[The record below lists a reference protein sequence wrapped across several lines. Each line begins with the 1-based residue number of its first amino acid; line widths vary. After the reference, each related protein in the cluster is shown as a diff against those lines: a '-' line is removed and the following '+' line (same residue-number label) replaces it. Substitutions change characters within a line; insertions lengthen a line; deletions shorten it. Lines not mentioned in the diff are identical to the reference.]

1 MYIFNYGGALLK
13 ILIIGTGYVGTT
25 TALTLCELGHQVIGY
40 DVDPVK
46 IASLQ
51 NKNLHFYEPGLK
63 ELLVKHLHSGNIQFT
78 ENIKHAIQQSEII
91 FICVGTPQQEDGSAN
106 LEYVQQAASI
116 VGNYLNNYK
125 IIVNKSTV
133 PVGTAEKVTKWI
145 KESSVSPINFDVISN
160 PEFLKEGTALVDSLN
175 PERIVIGSNSEKAT
189 DIMKKL
195 YSKFKTPFVHTTP
208 QTAELIKYAA
218 NSFLA
223 TKISFINEMAK
234 LCENVNVDIKDVAY
248 GIGLDSRIGKSFL
261 QAGIGYG
268 GSCFPKDVLALL
280 STAQQYN
287 TNLSLLEKVDAINNT
302 QPLYMI
308 EKVKKKL
315 REIKGK
321 KIAVLGLS
329 FKPQTDDIRESPA
342 IKIIEELS
350 KQSANIVVHDPVAK
364 LPKTLSQKITQS
376 TSIHSLLENAD
387 ALIICTDW
395 PEYETIDWL
404 LVKQKMRTPYIFD
417 GRNMLNA
424 SKMTELGFYYEGI
437 GYRQFSLSRRD

>member
-91 FICVGTPQQEDGSAN
+91 FICVGTPQQKDGSAN

>member
-1 MYIFNYGGALLK
+1 MK

-25 TALTLCELGHQVIGY
+25 TALTLCELGHQVTGY
-40 DVDPVK
+40 DVDPIK

-51 NKNLHFYEPGLK
+51 NKKLHFYEPGLK

-78 ENIKHAIQQSEII
+78 ENIKHAVQQSEII

-106 LEYVQQAASI
+106 LEYVQQAAAMI
-116 VGNYLNNYK
+116 GNYLNNYK

-145 KESSVSPINFDVISN
+145 EESLVSPTNFDVISN
-160 PEFLKEGTALVDSLN
+160 PEFLREGTALQDSLN
-175 PERIVIGSNSEKAT
+175 PERIVIGSKSERAT
-189 DIMKKL
+189 NIMKKL
-195 YSKFKTPFVHTTP
+195 YCIFKAPFVHTTP

-248 GIGLDSRIGKSFL
+248 GIGLDSRIGMSFL

-287 TNLSLLEKVDAINNT
+287 TNLSLLEKVNDINNT

-308 EKVKKKL
+308 EKIKNKL

-321 KIAVLGLS
+321 KIVILGLS

-342 IKIIEELS
+342 IKIIEELH

-364 LPKTLSQKITQS
+364 LPKTLSLKITQS

-404 LVKQKMRTPYIFD
+404 LVKKKMRNPYIFD

-437 GYRQFSLSRRD
+437 GYR

>member
-78 ENIKHAIQQSEII
+78 ENIKHAVQQSEII

-175 PERIVIGSNSEKAT
+175 PERIVIGSNSDKAT

-248 GIGLDSRIGKSFL
+248 GIGLDSRIGMSFL

-308 EKVKKKL
+308 EKIKKKL

>member
-78 ENIKHAIQQSEII
+78 ENIKHAVQQSEII

-175 PERIVIGSNSEKAT
+175 PERIVIGSNSDKAT

-248 GIGLDSRIGKSFL
+248 GIGLDSRIGMSFL

-302 QPLYMI
+302 QPLYMM
-308 EKVKKKL
+308 EKIKKKL

>member
-78 ENIKHAIQQSEII
+78 ENIKHAVQQSEII

-248 GIGLDSRIGKSFL
+248 GIGLDSRIGMSFL

-308 EKVKKKL
+308 EKIKKKL

>member
-1 MYIFNYGGALLK
+1 MI
-13 ILIIGTGYVGTT
+13 
-25 TALTLCELGHQVIGY
+25 
-40 DVDPVK
+40 
-46 IASLQ
+46 
-51 NKNLHFYEPGLK
+51 
-63 ELLVKHLHSGNIQFT
+63 
-78 ENIKHAIQQSEII
+78 
-91 FICVGTPQQEDGSAN
+91 
-106 LEYVQQAASI
+106 
-116 VGNYLNNYK
+116 GNYLNNYK

-145 KESSVSPINFDVISN
+145 HDSLVSPINYDVISN

-175 PERIVIGSNSEKAT
+175 PERIVIGSHSEKAT
-189 DIMKKL
+189 DIMKNL
-195 YSKFKTPFVHTTP
+195 YSKFKTTFVHTTP

-223 TKISFINEMAK
+223 TKISFINEMAR

-248 GIGLDSRIGKSFL
+248 GIGLDSRIGMSFL

-280 STAQQYN
+280 STAQQNN
-287 TNLSLLEKVDAINNT
+287 TNLSLLEKAYAINNT
-302 QPLYMI
+302 QPLYLI
-308 EKVKKKL
+308 EKIKNKL
-315 REIKGK
+315 IDINGK
-321 KIAVLGLS
+321 NIAVLGLS

-350 KQSANIVVHDPVAK
+350 RQSANIVVHDPVAK
-364 LPKTLSQKITQS
+364 LPKTLSQKITQI
-376 TSIHSLLENAD
+376 TSIHSVIENTD

-395 PEYETIDWL
+395 AEYETIDWL
-404 LVKQKMRTPYIFD
+404 LVKQKMRKPYIFD

-437 GYRQFSLSRRD
+437 GYRQF